1 MEYFNNELCVTY
13 EELTSGDD
21 PVIKYQTLRKN
32 ITRGRIR
39 TAQRGG
45 GEGSCALIIYSSLPE
60 KYKVRFVER
69 EKSLSSSGFIC
80 NFGFQLIVGVF
91 YALFLRVMKQVGDYC
106 FQGSANPLEFHDR
119 RN

>member
-1 MEYFNNELCVTY
+1 MAVGREKVTFLPPVFCEINISKHNE
-13 EELTSGDD
+13 S
-21 PVIKYQTLRKN
+21 
-32 ITRGRIR
+32 
-39 TAQRGG
+39 
-45 GEGSCALIIYSSLPE
+45 
-60 KYKVRFVER
+60 VRFVER

-91 YALFLRVMKQVGDYC
+91 YALFLRVMKQIGDYC